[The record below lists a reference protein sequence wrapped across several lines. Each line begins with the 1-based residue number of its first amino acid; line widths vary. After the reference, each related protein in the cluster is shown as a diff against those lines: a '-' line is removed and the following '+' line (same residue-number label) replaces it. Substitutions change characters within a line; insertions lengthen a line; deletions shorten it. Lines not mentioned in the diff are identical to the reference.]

1 MKTNFVE
8 AEEKAACKPVSRKAG
23 GGKTVTKAE
32 VRENTQVG

>member
-1 MKTNFVE
+1 MKTNFLE
-8 AEEKAACKPVSRKAG
+8 AEERKQHVSQLAEK